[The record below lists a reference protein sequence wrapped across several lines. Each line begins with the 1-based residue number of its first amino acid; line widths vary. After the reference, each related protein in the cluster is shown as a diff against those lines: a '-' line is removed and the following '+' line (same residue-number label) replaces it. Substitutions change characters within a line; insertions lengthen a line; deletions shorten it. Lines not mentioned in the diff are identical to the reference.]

1 MLPWTKAR
9 VRYDAL
15 EQRERGELSYQTALI
30 RLLDRP
36 GGRFLLGAMATR
48 RIRRRLAEQEIG
60 VTYLDGLWTRRIGP
74 HFIPDGLRFDY
85 LYAEFSTWKQQ
96 VEQYAADTEEY
107 WLRHYRPQRGDV
119 IVDVGAGRGEDTL
132 TFSRAV
138 GETGRVIAIEA
149 HKLSFTVL
157 KNFCRL
163 NRLANVRPL
172 HLALMDK
179 PGVVHIAESESSW
192 MGNAIAV
199 DGGLSGMQVRAGTLN
214 EVYNEQGLKRIDFLK
229 MNIEGAERF
238 ALPGMESVMRHI
250 NQICVAC
257 HDFRSDL
264 GHGEHFRTRAF
275 VERFL
280 TDYGFTLASRPDDPR
295 DYVRDHVFGFRSA

>member
-1 MLPWTKAR
+1 MRCCIRARIFAGSNRLSPSLMLPWTKAR

-85 LYAEFSTWKQQ
+85 LYAECSTWKQQ

-138 GETGRVIAIEA
+138 GETGRVIAI
-149 HKLSFTVL
+149 
-157 KNFCRL
+157 
-163 NRLANVRPL
+163 
-172 HLALMDK
+172 
-179 PGVVHIAESESSW
+179 
-192 MGNAIAV
+192 
-199 DGGLSGMQVRAGTLN
+199 
-214 EVYNEQGLKRIDFLK
+214 
-229 MNIEGAERF
+229 
-238 ALPGMESVMRHI
+238 
-250 NQICVAC
+250 
-257 HDFRSDL
+257 
-264 GHGEHFRTRAF
+264 
-275 VERFL
+275 
-280 TDYGFTLASRPDDPR
+280 
-295 DYVRDHVFGFRSA
+295 